1 MYPPLVR
8 EEGGSYGTAHCIL
21 RRLEIGA
28 RRCPVRFRDDK
39 PGDLDRARAAAA
51 AWREQ
56 HPEGTPED
64 LIAAVG
70 CRFRPDYA
78 VVLRGVLFAVDRNRA
93 RQLAG
98 IVTSQAR
105 AGQ

>member
-1 MYPPLVR
+1 M
-8 EEGGSYGTAHCIL
+8 
-21 RRLEIGA
+21 
-28 RRCPVRFRDDK
+28 RFRDDR

-51 AWREQ
+51 AWRDR
-56 HPEGTPED
+56 HPEGTAED

-70 CRFRPDYA
+70 CQFHPDYA

-98 IVTSQAR
+98 IVTAQAL
-105 AGQ
+105 AGR